1 MDNDAIFWISGNKTI
16 TLFLFLKGEIRIQVK
31 ECTRIDFILVN
42 QSQVADRTK
51 CYDISH
57 AFLKNTVEAVK
68 VWFS

>member
-1 MDNDAIFWISGNKTI
+1 MDNDSIFWISGNKTI

-31 ECTRIDFILVN
+31 ECILEN

-51 CYDISH
+51 CYDISR

-68 VWFS
+68 IWFS